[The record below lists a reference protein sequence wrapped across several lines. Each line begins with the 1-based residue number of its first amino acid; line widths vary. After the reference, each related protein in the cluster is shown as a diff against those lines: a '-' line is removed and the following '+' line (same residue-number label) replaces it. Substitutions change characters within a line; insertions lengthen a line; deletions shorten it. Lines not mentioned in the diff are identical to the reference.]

1 MKDPRREYEAALA
14 DFSQP
19 GNRNEMQGKL
29 GFWGCAAGLTA
40 EEIIADARAAGVTDR
55 DRYIESG
62 WNKLKPKADAWLAAQ
77 ETWQTRRTAH
87 RPRPL
92 PKPTPPPT
100 FPYYVRDMVAAGGGA
115 AACADLLDLS
125 PVPVVPT
132 PQLQTRDFLR
142 ACFDGGDLLFIDNCG
157 THQTGRPGE
166 NIRSADAWVD
176 WVCLAGDMGGDL
188 ITPNPLTGEAR
199 ETTDKHG
206 RPYQS
211 YILKDC
217 IARFPFLI
225 VEFDDAKWAFGGDVA
240 RGLAW
245 QCAFWRGLLTQSPLA
260 PRVAAVIHSGGKSL
274 HGLLHVGA
282 ATLAEWEAERDT
294 LRRLLAADPTEA
306 RNAKGDACY
315 PFQADRQAMEPH
327 QKVRLPGVVRRGDAA
342 RGAGNRQS
350 LLYLNPGAVRRTTAA
365 T

>member
-19 GNRNEMQGKL
+19 GNRWTAKGRLTYWGK
-29 GFWGCAAGLTA
+29 AAGLTA
-40 EEIIADARAAGVTDR
+40 EEIIADARATGVTDR
-55 DRYIESG
+55 DADIRRG
-62 WNKLKPKADAWLAAQ
+62 WNDAKPKGD
-77 ETWQTRRTAH
+77 
-87 RPRPL
+87 RPRGNSLRGYTPRA
-92 PKPTPPPT
+92 KPTPPPT

-217 IARFPFLI
+217 IARFPLLI